1 MIASF
6 FFICWRLGQL
16 VTLIIP
22 IGILSWFVDGFVK
35 NNQLT
40 PTFILVLFIVS
51 VLGIFWTLDTLVR
64 HSNAKRSA
72 TFVAFVDLCFVGSF
86 IAGVYQLRRIANA
99 DCGNFRL
106 DPLTLSLGPFG
117 LAGQR
122 ANHPLAQDSTKVCA
136 MLKTSFAF
144 GIMNICSF
152 FITSILAM
160 LMHNHDDKEHERSSS
175 RRRGSHSSRRG
186 HSGTRSRRNSSRRHP
201 ISEV

>member
-1 MIASF
+1 MIAGF

-40 PTFILVLFIVS
+40 PTYVLVLFIVS
-51 VLGIFWTLDTLVR
+51 VLGIFWALDTLVR
-64 HSNAKRSA
+64 HANAKRSA
-72 TFVAFVDLCFVGSF
+72 HFVAFIDICFVGSF

-117 LAGQR
+117 FAGQR
-122 ANHPLAQDSTKVCA
+122 ANNPLARDPVKVCA

-144 GIMNICSF
+144 GIMNIGSF
-152 FITSILAM
+152 FITSILAV
-160 LMHNHDDKEHERSSS
+160 LMHKDDEKENEKSSS

-186 HSGTRSRRNSSRRHP
+186 HSASRSRRSSSGRQP
-201 ISEV
+201 VYDV